1 MALKS
6 SPKRTTIRR
15 AVKLWM
21 KVKKGKKIA
30 YMRSRG
36 AGGPQARQNDGA
48 VALKAGQNGPAKSIT
63 KSEAGTQ
70 TAQEFVELVGSEKKT
85 RSGNKSFLF

>member
-1 MALKS
+1 
-6 SPKRTTIRR
+6 
-15 AVKLWM
+15 M

-30 YMRSRG
+30 YITSRG
-36 AGGPQARQNDGA
+36 AGGSQAGQNDGA
-48 VALKAGQNGPAKSIT
+48 VALQAGQNEPTKSIT

-70 TAQEFVELVGSEKKT
+70 TEKEFVELVESEKKT

>member
-1 MALKS
+1 
-6 SPKRTTIRR
+6 
-15 AVKLWM
+15 M

-30 YMRSRG
+30 YMTSIG
-36 AGGPQARQNDGA
+36 AGGLQAGQNDGA
-48 VALKAGQNGPAKSIT
+48 VALQAGQNGPAKSIT

-70 TAQEFVELVGSEKKT
+70 TAQEFVELVESEKKT

>member
-1 MALKS
+1 
-6 SPKRTTIRR
+6 
-15 AVKLWM
+15 M

-30 YMRSRG
+30 YMTSRG

-70 TAQEFVELVGSEKKT
+70 TAQEFVELVGSVKKT